1 MLIHRSNKLPVSSPG
16 KVLLKVLKQNRIST
30 TEAAKV
36 LDISVCDLT
45 KFIEGNM
52 PVDTPMGK
60 KLEGF
65 TGISSGF
72 WMNLQ
77 NTYDIYVE
85 NC

>member
-1 MLIHRSNKLPVSSPG
+1 MGYWP
-16 KVLLKVLKQNRIST
+16 
-30 TEAAKV
+30 
-36 LDISVCDLT
+36 DLT

-52 PVDTPMGK
+52 PVDTHLAT